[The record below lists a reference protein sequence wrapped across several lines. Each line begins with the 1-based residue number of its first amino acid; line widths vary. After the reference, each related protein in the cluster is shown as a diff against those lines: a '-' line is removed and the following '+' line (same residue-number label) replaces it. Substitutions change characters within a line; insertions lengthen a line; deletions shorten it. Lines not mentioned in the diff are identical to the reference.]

1 MPAGDRTLV
10 YPGPDGPWPSVRLE
24 AMRQG
29 MEDLE
34 MLRLLKERDAAK
46 ARALASR
53 IVRGFND
60 YDPDSAIYR
69 AVRRDLL
76 NALHVEQSL

>member
-69 AVRRDLL
+69 TVRRDLL

>member
-1 MPAGDRTLV
+1 
-10 YPGPDGPWPSVRLE
+10 
-24 AMRQG
+24 MRQG

-60 YDPDSAIYR
+60 YDADAAACR

-76 NALHVEQSL
+76 AALSASSDAK